1 MVPIMRLYEIC
12 FSLGK
17 TLEYRRDS
25 GVFGFLK
32 NYGVCIM
39 KKNFGG
45 H

>member
-1 MVPIMRLYEIC
+1 
-12 FSLGK
+12 
-17 TLEYRRDS
+17 LEYRRDS

-45 H
+45 HW